1 MLTGLPIVGLLLM
14 SSGKNHKDPMR
25 SEGNIKMLSRSR
37 STTMVCVLTEND
49 RSEEVAMSLDE
60 VLKAVK
66 WLVKERERIRLKSIR
81 FRRAR
86 GVQPRNFR
94 PKPDP
99 DTPAPEKRPRGRP
112 RKAPADPDAPA
123 PEKRPRGRPRKN
135 PLPPVPE
142 IQVEIPPADLVAHE
156 LVEVP
161 PADPVAHE
169 LVEVPPA
176 I

>member
-1 MLTGLPIVGLLLM
+1 
-14 SSGKNHKDPMR
+14 
-25 SEGNIKMLSRSR
+25 
-37 STTMVCVLTEND
+37 
-49 RSEEVAMSLDE
+49 MSLDE

-99 DTPAPEKRPRGRP
+99 DAPAPEKRPRGRP

-142 IQVEIPPADLVAHE
+142 IQIEIPPAE
-156 LVEVP
+156 
-161 PADPVAHE
+161 PAVLEITINREESSNPSTFDIMV
-169 LVEVPPA
+169 
-176 I
+176 